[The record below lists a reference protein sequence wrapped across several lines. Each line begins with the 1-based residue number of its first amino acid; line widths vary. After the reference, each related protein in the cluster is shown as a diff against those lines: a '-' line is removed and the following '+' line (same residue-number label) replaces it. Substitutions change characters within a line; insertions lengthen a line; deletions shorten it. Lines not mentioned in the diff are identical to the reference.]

1 MNATDF
7 RKLLE
12 AAGLSQRGAARELE
26 IDERTMRRYCSGELP
41 VPKPVA
47 LAVERLAGTIWH
59 RLKDRPIT
67 AADAGKI
74 IVGKDKFGNQIC
86 GTLIADGF
94 GLIVK
99 EPSSLDSRTISA
111 DRVGVYTLLDPPAE

>member
-47 LAVERLAGTIWH
+47 LAVESLAGTVWH

-67 AADAGKI
+67 AADAGKM
-74 IVGKDKFGNQIC
+74 IVARDRIGSPIFGAIH
-86 GTLIADGF
+86 ADDF
-94 GLIVK
+94 GPVIRHNG
-99 EPSSLDSRTISA
+99 DIDAHTIPVQNV
-111 DRVGVYTLLDPPAE
+111 DVYTLLDPPAE